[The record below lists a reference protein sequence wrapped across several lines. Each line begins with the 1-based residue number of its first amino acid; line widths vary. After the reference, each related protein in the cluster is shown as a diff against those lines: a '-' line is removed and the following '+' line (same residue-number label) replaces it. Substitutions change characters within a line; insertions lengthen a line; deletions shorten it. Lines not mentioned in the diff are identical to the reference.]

1 LKTADWTNTTIATG
15 DTATEIDAL
24 RQGGDGHLVVWGGVT
39 LWHSLMRLDL
49 MDEFRV
55 SMYPYVANEGRRVF
69 DDVPAGYRL
78 DLISSDATR
87 LGVVELRYG
96 RHR

>member
-1 LKTADWTNTTIATG
+1 
-15 DTATEIDAL
+15 
-24 RQGGDGHLVVWGGVT
+24 
-39 LWHSLMRLDL
+39 
-49 MDEFRV
+49 
-55 SMYPYVANEGRRVF
+55 MYPYVANEGRRVF